1 VTPTSPPSMDS
12 CNRFLSRLEAPNAR
26 CRVTGSLAEAGVARS
41 GAVDGFELDRRS
53 SSAGDAR
60 SWLVRTAPHEPAVE
74 PDGPDRGADQDQ

>member
-53 SSAGDAR
+53 SATGDAR
-60 SWLVRTAPHEPAVE
+60 SWLVRAPPHEPAVE